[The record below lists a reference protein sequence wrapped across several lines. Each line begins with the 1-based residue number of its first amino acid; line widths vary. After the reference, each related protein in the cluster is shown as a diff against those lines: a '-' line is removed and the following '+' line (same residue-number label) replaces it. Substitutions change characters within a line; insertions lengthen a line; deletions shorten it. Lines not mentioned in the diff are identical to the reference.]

1 MTSPDAPAMSASGM
15 TPSLMSAS
23 LIVELEGVSVSFA
36 RPVLRDVSLR
46 VAPAETVAI
55 VGESGTGKSTLLR
68 LILGLLQPDRG
79 QVRVQGRA
87 MASIAPR
94 ELRAVRSDIG
104 MVFQGAALFDSLSTF
119 ENVAFALRERG
130 QLSESE
136 IGDRVRETLALVD
149 LDAEQVAATLP
160 SQLSGGMRKRV
171 GIARAV
177 AARPSL
183 LLYDEPTAGLDP
195 LTSETV
201 TTLMQRLQT
210 ELRVTS
216 VIVSHDVRA
225 MLRIA
230 DRIALLHD
238 GAFAF
243 LGAPDA
249 MRASVE
255 PYTHAFLAA
264 A

>member
-1 MTSPDAPAMSASGM
+1 MTDAIAAVA
-15 TPSLMSAS
+15 LDQ
-23 LIVELEGVSVSFA
+23 VSVTFQ
-36 RPVLRDVSLR
+36 RPVLRTVSLQ
-46 VAPAETVAI
+46 VARGETVAV

-68 LILGLLQPDRG
+68 LILGLQEPDG
-79 QVRVQGRA
+79 GTVRVMG
-87 MASIAPR
+87 R
-94 ELRAVRSDIG
+94 ELRRLEAGALRALRADVG
-104 MVFQGAALFDSLSTF
+104 MVFQGAALFDSLTTF

-130 QLSESE
+130 ELTEE
-136 IGDRVRETLALVD
+136 AIKARVRETLALVD
-149 LDAEQVAATLP
+149 LDPDEVSQTLP

-177 AARPSL
+177 APRPSL

-201 TTLMQRLQT
+201 TTLMQRLQHD
-210 ELRVTS
+210 LHVTS
-216 VIVSHDVRA
+216 IVVSHDVRA

-230 DRIALLHD
+230 DRMALLNN
-238 GAFAF
+238 GEFVF

-249 MRASVE
+249 MRASDE
-255 PYTHAFLAA
+255 PYTRAFLAA